1 MSQAPISKPAAG
13 PMISQEELY
22 ARKKLLAG
30 ALNLV
35 GAGTLGV
42 VQWMMMLIDLGLNH
56 QVHRQDLLNKG
67 MTQEAI
73 TRIFTTQAAWNSV
86 LLILCLFIVWAGMN
100 ALVAVRRKTVIAGA
114 ILAMV
119 PIITW
124 FGCVFGLI
132 GGVWVLVVV
141 FRNEGV
147 KKVMQGR

>member
-1 MSQAPISKPAAG
+1 MSQESVAKPI
-13 PMISQEELY
+13 ISREDFY

-30 ALNLV
+30 ALNLI
-35 GAGTLGV
+35 GAGALGI

-86 LLILCLFIVWAGMN
+86 LLLLCLFIGWAGFN
-100 ALVAVRRKTVIAGA
+100 ALVAARRNTVIAGA
-114 ILAMV
+114 ILALV

-124 FGCVFGLI
+124 FGCVFGII
-132 GGVWVLVVV
+132 GGVWVLLVM

-147 KKVMQGR
+147 KRVMAGR